1 MVDEGEA
8 GSAIPLELQLQGN
21 VVHFMRRNVPLWG
34 ITFLAGDAAGP
45 GTVRELPIDVTR
57 AAPSGALFTGRR
69 HVERGRRA
77 CVRVL
82 IVDDESLARQR
93 VRRLLQSE
101 ADVEVVGEAES
112 GHEAVALIRE
122 LRPDLVCL
130 DVQMPGL
137 DGFGVL
143 RELDGGH
150 VPMVLFVTA
159 YDEHAQ
165 RAFDVHAVDYVLKPV
180 DEDRFRAA
188 FDKARK
194 QRANAVAAVR
204 LGELLE
210 TVRRLAGGSAAMAE
224 ARDEGGGGA
233 MRSGLANESET
244 ASANAAPGANSVA
257 SAGGRFASRIL
268 VKQDG
273 RMFFVKTAEIDWIEA
288 DRNYVRLHVGKASHT
303 IRERIGHL
311 EETLDPRLF
320 ARIHRSTI
328 VNLNRVREMQQ
339 WFSGDYVVIL
349 EDGTR
354 LRLSRHYRDR
364 VEKQVGV

>member
-1 MVDEGEA
+1 M
-8 GSAIPLELQLQGN
+8 S
-21 VVHFMRRNVPLWG
+21 
-34 ITFLAGDAAGP
+34 
-45 GTVRELPIDVTR
+45 
-57 AAPSGALFTGRR
+57 
-69 HVERGRRA
+69 
-77 CVRVL
+77 VRVL
-82 IVDDESLARQR
+82 IVDDEALARQR
-93 VRRLLQSE
+93 VRRLLQNE
-101 ADVEVVGEAES
+101 ADVEIVGEAES
-112 GHEAVALIRE
+112 GHEAVGMIRD
-122 LRPDLVCL
+122 LQPDLVCL

-143 RELDGGH
+143 RELEGGH
-150 VPMVLFVTA
+150 VPMVLFITA

-180 DEDRFRAA
+180 DADRFRAA
-188 FDKARK
+188 FEKARR
-194 QRANAVAAVR
+194 QRAHAVAAER

-210 TVRRLAGGSAAMAE
+210 TVRRLADGNADGPGALLGGALGGGLGLSGSGGGTALAPAPAATGAGVPAGSAA
-224 ARDEGGGGA
+224 G
-233 MRSGLANESET
+233 T
-244 ASANAAPGANSVA
+244 
-257 SAGGRFASRIL
+257 GRYASRIL

-273 RMFFVKTAEIDWIEA
+273 RMFFVKTTEIDWIEA
-288 DRNYVRLHVGKASHT
+288 DRNYVRLHVGKQAHT
-303 IRERIGHL
+303 IRERISHL

>member
-1 MVDEGEA
+1 
-8 GSAIPLELQLQGN
+8 
-21 VVHFMRRNVPLWG
+21 VH
-34 ITFLAGDAAGP
+34 
-45 GTVRELPIDVTR
+45 
-57 AAPSGALFTGRR
+57 
-69 HVERGRRA
+69 
-77 CVRVL
+77 VRVL
-82 IVDDESLARQR
+82 IVDDEALARQR
-93 VRRLLQSE
+93 VRRLLQNE
-101 ADVEVVGEAES
+101 ADVEVVGEAET
-112 GHEAVALIRE
+112 GHEAVAMIRE
-122 LRPDLVCL
+122 LQPDLVCL

-150 VPMVLFVTA
+150 VPMILFVTA

-180 DEDRFRAA
+180 DADRFRAA

-194 QRANAVAAVR
+194 QRANAVAAER
-204 LGELLE
+204 LGELLD
-210 TVRRLAGGSAAMAE
+210 TVRRLADGSAPAE
-224 ARDEGGGGA
+224 AAAALAGGA
-233 MRSGLANESET
+233 AGAPAA
-244 ASANAAPGANSVA
+244 ASA
-257 SAGGRFASRIL
+257 AGGNANGRYASRIL

-273 RMFFVKTAEIDWIEA
+273 RMFFVKTTEIDWIEA
-288 DRNYVRLHVGKASHT
+288 DRNYVKLHVGKTAHT
-303 IRERIGHL
+303 IRERISHL

>member
-1 MVDEGEA
+1 M
-8 GSAIPLELQLQGN
+8 
-21 VVHFMRRNVPLWG
+21 H
-34 ITFLAGDAAGP
+34 
-45 GTVRELPIDVTR
+45 
-57 AAPSGALFTGRR
+57 
-69 HVERGRRA
+69 
-77 CVRVL
+77 VRVL
-82 IVDDESLARQR
+82 IVDDEALARQR
-93 VRRLLQSE
+93 VRRLLQNE
-101 ADVEVVGEAES
+101 ADVEVVGEAET
-112 GHEAVALIRE
+112 GHEAVAMIRE
-122 LRPDLVCL
+122 LQPDLVCL
-130 DVQMPGL
+130 DVQMPGI

-150 VPMVLFVTA
+150 VPMILFVTA

-180 DEDRFRAA
+180 DADRFRAA

-194 QRANAVAAVR
+194 QRANAVAAER
-204 LGELLE
+204 LGELLD
-210 TVRRLAGGSAAMAE
+210 TVRRLADGSAPA
-224 ARDEGGGGA
+224 D
-233 MRSGLANESET
+233 T
-244 ASANAAPGANSVA
+244 AAAL
-257 SAGGRFASRIL
+257 AGGVAGVAGVPAAAGGNANGRYASRIL

-273 RMFFVKTAEIDWIEA
+273 RMFFVKTTEIDWIEA
-288 DRNYVRLHVGKASHT
+288 DRNYVKLHVGKTAHT
-303 IRERIGHL
+303 IRERISHL

>member
-1 MVDEGEA
+1 
-8 GSAIPLELQLQGN
+8 
-21 VVHFMRRNVPLWG
+21 MR
-34 ITFLAGDAAGP
+34 
-45 GTVRELPIDVTR
+45 
-57 AAPSGALFTGRR
+57 
-69 HVERGRRA
+69 
-77 CVRVL
+77 VRVL

-93 VRRLLQSE
+93 VRRLVQSE
-101 ADVEVVGEAES
+101 ADVEVVGEAGS

-180 DEDRFRAA
+180 DEDRFKAA

-194 QRANAVAAVR
+194 QRANAVAAER

-210 TVRRLAGGSAAMAE
+210 TVRRLANGSAAMAE
-224 ARDEGGGGA
+224 LRGDVAGGGMG
-233 MRSGLANESET
+233 SGLLAANGNV
-244 ASANAAPGANSVA
+244 NAAPSAVGAG
-257 SAGGRFASRIL
+257 SANGRFASRIL

-273 RMFFVKTAEIDWIEA
+273 RMFFVKTTDIDWIEA
-288 DRNYVRLHVGKASHT
+288 DRNYVRLHVGKTAHT
-303 IRERIGHL
+303 IRERISHL
-311 EETLDPRLF
+311 EETLDPRVF

-339 WFSGDYVVIL
+339 WFSGDYVVVL

>member
-1 MVDEGEA
+1 M
-8 GSAIPLELQLQGN
+8 
-21 VVHFMRRNVPLWG
+21 
-34 ITFLAGDAAGP
+34 
-45 GTVRELPIDVTR
+45 
-57 AAPSGALFTGRR
+57 
-69 HVERGRRA
+69 
-77 CVRVL
+77 RVL
-82 IVDDESLARQR
+82 IVDDEALARQR
-93 VRRLLQSE
+93 VRRLLQNE
-101 ADVEVVGEAES
+101 TDVEIVGEAES
-112 GHEAVALIRE
+112 GTEAVTMIRE
-122 LRPDLVCL
+122 RQPDLVCL

-143 RELDGGH
+143 REIEGGP

-180 DEDRFRAA
+180 DGDRFRAA

-194 QRANAVAAVR
+194 QRANAVAAER

-210 TVRRLAGGSAAMAE
+210 TVRRLADGGAAE
-224 ARDEGGGGA
+224 ARDGA
-233 MRSGLANESET
+233 AALASL
-244 ASANAAPGANSVA
+244 AGAAAPGAPA
-257 SAGGRFASRIL
+257 AAAGRYASRIL

-273 RMFFVKTAEIDWIEA
+273 RMFFVKTTEIDWIEA
-288 DRNYVRLHVGKASHT
+288 DRNYVRLHVGKTAHT
-303 IRERIGHL
+303 IRERISHL

>member
-1 MVDEGEA
+1 
-8 GSAIPLELQLQGN
+8 
-21 VVHFMRRNVPLWG
+21 MR
-34 ITFLAGDAAGP
+34 
-45 GTVRELPIDVTR
+45 
-57 AAPSGALFTGRR
+57 
-69 HVERGRRA
+69 
-77 CVRVL
+77 VRVL

-93 VRRLLQSE
+93 VRRLVQTE

-122 LRPDLVCL
+122 LQPDLVCL

-150 VPMVLFVTA
+150 VPMVLFITA

-180 DEDRFRAA
+180 DEDRFKAA

-194 QRANAVAAVR
+194 QRANAVAAER

-210 TVRRLAGGSAAMAE
+210 TVRRLA
-224 ARDEGGGGA
+224 DGGA
-233 MRSGLANESET
+233 ALADGRGEAGAAGNGH
-244 ASANAAPGANSVA
+244 ANGAGANGSSA
-257 SAGGRFASRIL
+257 TGAAGGVGANGATNGRYASRIL

-273 RMFFVKTAEIDWIEA
+273 RMFFVKTTEIDWIEA
-288 DRNYVRLHVGKASHT
+288 DRNYVRLHVGKTSHT
-303 IRERIGHL
+303 IRERISHL

>member
-1 MVDEGEA
+1 
-8 GSAIPLELQLQGN
+8 
-21 VVHFMRRNVPLWG
+21 MR
-34 ITFLAGDAAGP
+34 
-45 GTVRELPIDVTR
+45 
-57 AAPSGALFTGRR
+57 
-69 HVERGRRA
+69 
-77 CVRVL
+77 VRVL
-82 IVDDESLARQR
+82 IVDDEALARQR
-93 VRRLLQSE
+93 VRRLLQKE
-101 ADVEVVGEAES
+101 PDVDVVGEAES
-112 GHEAVALIRE
+112 GHEAVTMIRALQ
-122 LRPDLVCL
+122 PDLVCL

-143 RELDGGH
+143 REVDGGP

-180 DEDRFRAA
+180 DADRFRAA

-194 QRANAVAAVR
+194 QRANAVAAER
-204 LGELLE
+204 LGELLD
-210 TVRRLAGGSAAMAE
+210 TVRRLA
-224 ARDEGGGGA
+224 DGGA
-233 MRSGLANESET
+233 PGEAAGAAVPGPT
-244 ASANAAPGANSVA
+244 AAGASVGAAPSA
-257 SAGGRFASRIL
+257 SGRYASRIL

-273 RMFFVKTAEIDWIEA
+273 RMFFVKTTEIDWIEA
-288 DRNYVRLHVGKASHT
+288 DRNYVKLHVGKTAHT
-303 IRERIGHL
+303 IRERISHL

-320 ARIHRSTI
+320 VRIHRSTI

-364 VEKQVGV
+364 VERQVGV

>member
-1 MVDEGEA
+1 MEA
-8 GSAIPLELQLQGN
+8 EA
-21 VVHFMRRNVPLWG
+21 VH
-34 ITFLAGDAAGP
+34 
-45 GTVRELPIDVTR
+45 
-57 AAPSGALFTGRR
+57 
-69 HVERGRRA
+69 
-77 CVRVL
+77 VRVL
-82 IVDDESLARQR
+82 IVDDERLARQR
-93 VRRLLQSE
+93 VRRLVQSE

-143 RELDGGH
+143 RELEGGH

-188 FDKARK
+188 FGKARL
-194 QRANAVAAVR
+194 QRANAVAAAR

-210 TVRRLAGGSAAMAE
+210 TVRRLADGSAAIADVRGDV
-224 ARDEGGGGA
+224 AGGA
-233 MRSGLANESET
+233 LGSRLAT
-244 ASANAAPGANSVA
+244 ANATANVTANAVPGGNAH
-257 SAGGRFASRIL
+257 FASRIL
-268 VKQDG
+268 VKLDG
-273 RMFFVKTAEIDWIEA
+273 RMFFVKTSEIDWIEA
-288 DRNYVRLHVGKASHT
+288 DRNYVRLHVGKTTHT

-311 EETLDPRLF
+311 EETLDPRVF

>member
-1 MVDEGEA
+1 M
-8 GSAIPLELQLQGN
+8 S
-21 VVHFMRRNVPLWG
+21 
-34 ITFLAGDAAGP
+34 
-45 GTVRELPIDVTR
+45 
-57 AAPSGALFTGRR
+57 
-69 HVERGRRA
+69 
-77 CVRVL
+77 VRVL
-82 IVDDESLARQR
+82 IVDDEALARQR
-93 VRRLLQSE
+93 VRRLLQNE
-101 ADVEVVGEAES
+101 ADVEIVGEAES
-112 GHEAVALIRE
+112 GHEAVGMIRD
-122 LRPDLVCL
+122 LQPDLVCL

-143 RELDGGH
+143 RELEGGH
-150 VPMVLFVTA
+150 VPMVLFITA

-180 DEDRFRAA
+180 DADRFRAA
-188 FDKARK
+188 FDKARR
-194 QRANAVAAVR
+194 QRAHAVAAER

-210 TVRRLAGGSAAMAE
+210 TVRRLADGNADGPNALLGGAL
-224 ARDEGGGGA
+224 GGGLGLSGSGGGTALAPAPAATGA
-233 MRSGLANESET
+233 AAPAG
-244 ASANAAPGANSVA
+244 NAAGT
-257 SAGGRFASRIL
+257 GRYASRIL

-273 RMFFVKTAEIDWIEA
+273 RMFFVKTTEIDWIEA
-288 DRNYVRLHVGKASHT
+288 DRNYVRLHVGKQAHT
-303 IRERIGHL
+303 IRERISHL

>member
-1 MVDEGEA
+1 MV
-8 GSAIPLELQLQGN
+8 
-21 VVHFMRRNVPLWG
+21 R
-34 ITFLAGDAAGP
+34 
-45 GTVRELPIDVTR
+45 
-57 AAPSGALFTGRR
+57 
-69 HVERGRRA
+69 
-77 CVRVL
+77 VRVL
-82 IVDDESLARQR
+82 IVDDEALARQR
-93 VRRLLQSE
+93 VRRLLQNE
-101 ADVEVVGEAES
+101 ADVEIVGEAES
-112 GHEAVALIRE
+112 GNEAVTMIRE
-122 LRPDLVCL
+122 LQPDLVCL

-143 RELDGGH
+143 REIEGGP

-180 DEDRFRAA
+180 DGERFRSA

-194 QRANAVAAVR
+194 QRANAVAAER

-210 TVRRLAGGSAAMAE
+210 TVRRLADGGAAE
-224 ARDEGGGGA
+224 ARDGA
-233 MRSGLANESET
+233 SALAGLAANGGST
-244 ASANAAPGANSVA
+244 AAAPAGNGAASAN
-257 SAGGRFASRIL
+257 GRYASRIL

-273 RMFFVKTAEIDWIEA
+273 RMFFVKTTEIDWIEA
-288 DRNYVRLHVGKASHT
+288 DRNYVRLHVGKTAHT
-303 IRERIGHL
+303 IRERISHL

>member
-1 MVDEGEA
+1 MV
-8 GSAIPLELQLQGN
+8 
-21 VVHFMRRNVPLWG
+21 R
-34 ITFLAGDAAGP
+34 
-45 GTVRELPIDVTR
+45 
-57 AAPSGALFTGRR
+57 
-69 HVERGRRA
+69 
-77 CVRVL
+77 VRVL
-82 IVDDESLARQR
+82 IVDDERLARQR
-93 VRRLLQSE
+93 VRRLVQSE

-112 GHEAVALIRE
+112 GHQAVALIRE

-143 RELDGGH
+143 RELEGGH
-150 VPMVLFVTA
+150 MPMVLFVTA

-188 FDKARK
+188 FDKART
-194 QRANAVAAVR
+194 QRANAVAAAR

-210 TVRRLAGGSAAMAE
+210 TVRRLADGSAAIADLRGDV
-224 ARDEGGGGA
+224 AGGA
-233 MRSGLANESET
+233 IGSGLANT
-244 ASANAAPGANSVA
+244 NANANAAPGAN
-257 SAGGRFASRIL
+257 GRFASRIL
-268 VKQDG
+268 VKLDG
-273 RMFFVKTAEIDWIEA
+273 RMFFVKTSEIDWIEA
-288 DRNYVRLHVGKASHT
+288 DRNYVRLHVGKTAHT
-303 IRERIGHL
+303 IRERISHL
-311 EETLDPRLF
+311 EETLDPRVF

>member
-1 MVDEGEA
+1 M
-8 GSAIPLELQLQGN
+8 
-21 VVHFMRRNVPLWG
+21 
-34 ITFLAGDAAGP
+34 
-45 GTVRELPIDVTR
+45 
-57 AAPSGALFTGRR
+57 
-69 HVERGRRA
+69 
-77 CVRVL
+77 RVL
-82 IVDDESLARQR
+82 IVDDEALARQR
-93 VRRLLQSE
+93 VRRLLQNE
-101 ADVEVVGEAES
+101 PDVEVVGEAET
-112 GHEAVALIRE
+112 GHDAVAMIRD
-122 LRPDLVCL
+122 LQPDLVCL

-143 RELDGGH
+143 RELDGST
-150 VPMVLFVTA
+150 VPMVLFITA

-180 DEDRFRAA
+180 DDERFRAA

-194 QRANAVAAVR
+194 QRANAQAAER

-210 TVRRLAGGSAAMAE
+210 TVRRLADGGSAEPRLDAA
-224 ARDEGGGGA
+224 AAAAAGAGGGT
-233 MRSGLANESET
+233 AN
-244 ASANAAPGANSVA
+244 G
-257 SAGGRFASRIL
+257 GGRYASRIL

-273 RMFFVKTAEIDWIEA
+273 RMFFVKTTEIDWIEA
-288 DRNYVRLHVGKASHT
+288 DRNYVRLHVGKTAHT
-303 IRERIGHL
+303 IRERISHL

-364 VEKQVGV
+364 VEKQVGVG

>member
-1 MVDEGEA
+1 M
-8 GSAIPLELQLQGN
+8 
-21 VVHFMRRNVPLWG
+21 
-34 ITFLAGDAAGP
+34 T
-45 GTVRELPIDVTR
+45 TR
-57 AAPSGALFTGRR
+57 ATQTGPVALVADPSRVETHPGAQPPGAAPRWFRPVNGRGDVR
-69 HVERGRRA
+69 
-77 CVRVL
+77 VRVL
-82 IVDDESLARQR
+82 IVDDEALARQR
-93 VRRLLQSE
+93 VRRLLQNES
-101 ADVEVVGEAES
+101 DVEIVGEAET
-112 GHEAVALIRE
+112 GRDAVTMIRE
-122 LRPDLVCL
+122 LQPDLVCL

-143 RELDGGH
+143 EELDGGP
-150 VPMVLFVTA
+150 VPMVLFITA

-180 DEDRFRAA
+180 DADRFRAA

-194 QRANAVAAVR
+194 QRANAVAAER

-210 TVRRLAGGSAAMAE
+210 TVRRLADG
-224 ARDEGGGGA
+224 
-233 MRSGLANESET
+233 
-244 ASANAAPGANSVA
+244 NAAPAAALDAATAAAGA
-257 SAGGRFASRIL
+257 SASSPAANGRYASRIL

-273 RMFFVKTAEIDWIEA
+273 RMFFVKTTEIDWIEA
-288 DRNYVRLHVGKASHT
+288 DRNYVRLHVGKTAHT
-303 IRERIGHL
+303 IRERISHL

>member
-1 MVDEGEA
+1 MA
-8 GSAIPLELQLQGN
+8 S
-21 VVHFMRRNVPLWG
+21 
-34 ITFLAGDAAGP
+34 
-45 GTVRELPIDVTR
+45 
-57 AAPSGALFTGRR
+57 
-69 HVERGRRA
+69 
-77 CVRVL
+77 VRVL
-82 IVDDESLARQR
+82 IVDDETLARQR

-101 ADVEVVGEAES
+101 TDVEIVGEAES
-112 GHEAVALIRE
+112 GQEAVKLIRE

-143 RELDGGH
+143 REIEGELA
-150 VPMVLFVTA
+150 PMVLFITA

-165 RAFDVHAVDYVLKPV
+165 RAFDVHAVDYVLKPL
-180 DEDRFRAA
+180 DADRFKAA
-188 FDKARK
+188 FDRARR
-194 QRANAVAAVR
+194 QRAHAVAAER

-210 TVRRLAGGSAAMAE
+210 TVRRLADGTSSPDLRPEGNGAGAATNGSY
-224 ARDEGGGGA
+224 
-233 MRSGLANESET
+233 
-244 ASANAAPGANSVA
+244 
-257 SAGGRFASRIL
+257 ASRIL

-273 RMFFVKTAEIDWIEA
+273 RMFFVKTTEIDWIEA
-288 DRNYVRLHVGKASHT
+288 DRNYVRLHVGKTSHT
-303 IRERIGHL
+303 IRDKISHL

-349 EDGTR
+349 EDGSK

-364 VEKQVGV
+364 VEKQVGA

>member
-1 MVDEGEA
+1 
-8 GSAIPLELQLQGN
+8 
-21 VVHFMRRNVPLWG
+21 MR
-34 ITFLAGDAAGP
+34 
-45 GTVRELPIDVTR
+45 
-57 AAPSGALFTGRR
+57 
-69 HVERGRRA
+69 
-77 CVRVL
+77 VRVL

-93 VRRLLQSE
+93 VRRLVQAES
-101 ADVEVVGEAES
+101 DVDVVGEAES
-112 GHEAVALIRE
+112 GREAVSLIRE
-122 LRPDLVCL
+122 LQPDLVCL

-180 DEDRFRAA
+180 DEDRFKAA
-188 FDKARK
+188 FGKART
-194 QRANAVAAVR
+194 QLANAVAAER
-204 LGELLE
+204 LGALLE
-210 TVRRLAGGSAAMAE
+210 TVRRMATGGAAMAE
-224 ARDEGGGGA
+224 ARGEAATGDGHGTAGA
-233 MRSGLANESET
+233 G
-244 ASANAAPGANSVA
+244 ASPDA
-257 SAGGRFASRIL
+257 GRFASRML

-273 RMFFVKTAEIDWIEA
+273 RMFFVKTTDIDWIEA
-288 DRNYVRLHVGKASHT
+288 DRNYVRLHVGTTTHT
-303 IRERIGHL
+303 IRERISHL
-311 EETLDPRLF
+311 EDTLDPRVF

-339 WFSGDYVVIL
+339 WFSGDYVVVL

-364 VEKQVGV
+364 VET

>member
-1 MVDEGEA
+1 
-8 GSAIPLELQLQGN
+8 
-21 VVHFMRRNVPLWG
+21 MR
-34 ITFLAGDAAGP
+34 
-45 GTVRELPIDVTR
+45 
-57 AAPSGALFTGRR
+57 
-69 HVERGRRA
+69 
-77 CVRVL
+77 VRVL

-93 VRRLLQSE
+93 VRRLVQTE

-122 LRPDLVCL
+122 LQPDLVCL

-150 VPMVLFVTA
+150 VPMVLFITA

-180 DEDRFRAA
+180 DEDRFKAA

-194 QRANAVAAVR
+194 QRANAVAAER

-210 TVRRLAGGSAAMAE
+210 TVRRLADGGAAMAD
-224 ARDEGGGGA
+224 ARGEVGA
-233 MRSGLANESET
+233 AGNGHANGATALA
-244 ASANAAPGANSVA
+244 AGANG
-257 SAGGRFASRIL
+257 AGTNGRYASRIL

-273 RMFFVKTAEIDWIEA
+273 RMFFVKTTEIDWIEA
-288 DRNYVRLHVGKASHT
+288 DRNYVRLHVGKISHT
-303 IRERIGHL
+303 IRERISHL

>member
-1 MVDEGEA
+1 M
-8 GSAIPLELQLQGN
+8 
-21 VVHFMRRNVPLWG
+21 
-34 ITFLAGDAAGP
+34 
-45 GTVRELPIDVTR
+45 
-57 AAPSGALFTGRR
+57 
-69 HVERGRRA
+69 
-77 CVRVL
+77 RVL
-82 IVDDESLARQR
+82 IVDDETLARQR
-93 VRRLLQSE
+93 VRRLLQNE
-101 ADVEVVGEAES
+101 ADVDVVGEAES
-112 GHEAVALIRE
+112 GLEAVTMIRE

-143 RELDGGH
+143 REIDGGP

-180 DEDRFRAA
+180 DGDRFRAA

-194 QRANAVAAVR
+194 QRANAVAAER

-210 TVRRLAGGSAAMAE
+210 TVRRLADGAGETLDGAAAL
-224 ARDEGGGGA
+224 AGLALGGGGSSTA
-233 MRSGLANESET
+233 TAAAAPTAAGAT
-244 ASANAAPGANSVA
+244 ASSGSY
-257 SAGGRFASRIL
+257 ASRIL

-273 RMFFVKTAEIDWIEA
+273 RMFFVKTTEIDWIEA
-288 DRNYVRLHVGKASHT
+288 DRNYVRLHVGKTAHT
-303 IRERIGHL
+303 IRERISHL

>member
-1 MVDEGEA
+1 M
-8 GSAIPLELQLQGN
+8 
-21 VVHFMRRNVPLWG
+21 
-34 ITFLAGDAAGP
+34 
-45 GTVRELPIDVTR
+45 
-57 AAPSGALFTGRR
+57 
-69 HVERGRRA
+69 
-77 CVRVL
+77 RVL

-93 VRRLLQSE
+93 VRRLLRAE
-101 ADVEVVGEAES
+101 VDVDVVGEAES
-112 GHEAVALIRE
+112 GHEAVAMIRA

-143 RELDGGH
+143 QELDGGH
-150 VPMVLFVTA
+150 VPMVLFITA

-165 RAFDVHAVDYVLKPV
+165 RAFAVHAVDYVLKPV
-180 DEDRFRAA
+180 DEDRFKVA
-188 FDKARK
+188 FAKARK
-194 QRANAVAAVR
+194 QRANAVAAER

-210 TVRRLAGGSAAMAE
+210 TVRRLADGGAALADAREATSAA
-224 ARDEGGGGA
+224 G
-233 MRSGLANESET
+233 
-244 ASANAAPGANSVA
+244 NAVVNAVPGAN
-257 SAGGRFASRIL
+257 AGAGATGRYASRIL

-273 RMFFVKTAEIDWIEA
+273 RMFFVKTADIDWIEA
-288 DRNYVRLHVGKASHT
+288 DRNYVRLHVGSTAHS
-303 IRERIGHL
+303 IRERISGI

-349 EDGTR
+349 DDGTR

>member
-1 MVDEGEA
+1 MA
-8 GSAIPLELQLQGN
+8 S
-21 VVHFMRRNVPLWG
+21 
-34 ITFLAGDAAGP
+34 
-45 GTVRELPIDVTR
+45 
-57 AAPSGALFTGRR
+57 
-69 HVERGRRA
+69 
-77 CVRVL
+77 VRVL
-82 IVDDESLARQR
+82 IVDDEALARQR
-93 VRRLLQSE
+93 VRRLLQNES
-101 ADVEVVGEAES
+101 DVEVVGEAET
-112 GHEAVALIRE
+112 GRDAVRLIHELQ
-122 LRPDLVCL
+122 PDLVCL
-130 DVQMPGL
+130 DVQMPEL

-143 RELDGGH
+143 RELEGGR
-150 VPMVLFVTA
+150 VPMVLFITA

-180 DEDRFRAA
+180 DADRFRAA
-188 FDKARK
+188 FERART
-194 QRANAVAAVR
+194 QRAHAVAAER

-210 TVRRLAGGSAAMAE
+210 TVRRLADGRAPTEGRAELGSSNGNGSYNGNGSNGNGAAPQGGS
-224 ARDEGGGGA
+224 RY
-233 MRSGLANESET
+233 
-244 ASANAAPGANSVA
+244 
-257 SAGGRFASRIL
+257 ASRIL

-273 RMFFVKTAEIDWIEA
+273 RMFFVKTTEIDWIEA
-288 DRNYVRLHVGKASHT
+288 DRNYVRLHVGKTAHT
-303 IRERIGHL
+303 IRERISHL

>member
-1 MVDEGEA
+1 MEA
-8 GSAIPLELQLQGN
+8 EA
-21 VVHFMRRNVPLWG
+21 VH
-34 ITFLAGDAAGP
+34 
-45 GTVRELPIDVTR
+45 
-57 AAPSGALFTGRR
+57 
-69 HVERGRRA
+69 
-77 CVRVL
+77 VRVL
-82 IVDDESLARQR
+82 IVDDERLARQR
-93 VRRLLQSE
+93 VRRLVQSE

-143 RELDGGH
+143 RELEGGH

-188 FDKARK
+188 FGKARM
-194 QRANAVAAVR
+194 QRANAVAAAR

-210 TVRRLAGGSAAMAE
+210 TVRRLADGRAAIADVRGDV
-224 ARDEGGGGA
+224 AGGA
-233 MRSGLANESET
+233 LGSRLAT
-244 ASANAAPGANSVA
+244 ANATVNATANAVPGGNAH
-257 SAGGRFASRIL
+257 FASRIL
-268 VKQDG
+268 VKLDG
-273 RMFFVKTAEIDWIEA
+273 RMFFVKTSEIDWIEA
-288 DRNYVRLHVGKASHT
+288 DRNYVRLHVGKTTHT

-311 EETLDPRLF
+311 EETLDPRVF

>member
-1 MVDEGEA
+1 
-8 GSAIPLELQLQGN
+8 
-21 VVHFMRRNVPLWG
+21 
-34 ITFLAGDAAGP
+34 
-45 GTVRELPIDVTR
+45 
-57 AAPSGALFTGRR
+57 
-69 HVERGRRA
+69 
-77 CVRVL
+77 VRVL
-82 IVDDESLARQR
+82 IVDDETLARQR
-93 VRRLLQSE
+93 VRRLLQNES
-101 ADVEVVGEAES
+101 DVEIVGEAES
-112 GHEAVALIRE
+112 GLEAVEMIRA

-143 RELDGGH
+143 REIEGGP

-180 DEDRFRAA
+180 DGDRFRAA
-188 FDKARK
+188 FEKARK
-194 QRANAVAAVR
+194 QRANAVAAER

-210 TVRRLAGGSAAMAE
+210 TVRRLADGGGE
-224 ARDEGGGGA
+224 ARDGA
-233 MRSGLANESET
+233 AALAGLALGAGGS
-244 ASANAAPGANSVA
+244 SAAAAPPAAGAAAPSG
-257 SAGGRFASRIL
+257 SYASRIL

-273 RMFFVKTAEIDWIEA
+273 RMFFVKTTEIDWIEA
-288 DRNYVRLHVGKASHT
+288 DRNYVRLHVGKTAHT
-303 IRERIGHL
+303 IRERISHL

>member
-1 MVDEGEA
+1 MEA
-8 GSAIPLELQLQGN
+8 EA
-21 VVHFMRRNVPLWG
+21 VH
-34 ITFLAGDAAGP
+34 
-45 GTVRELPIDVTR
+45 
-57 AAPSGALFTGRR
+57 
-69 HVERGRRA
+69 
-77 CVRVL
+77 VRVL
-82 IVDDESLARQR
+82 IVDDERLARQR
-93 VRRLLQSE
+93 VRRLVQSE
-101 ADVEVVGEAES
+101 ADVEVVGEAAS

-143 RELDGGH
+143 RELEGGH

-188 FDKARK
+188 FGKARL
-194 QRANAVAAVR
+194 QRANAVAAAR

-210 TVRRLAGGSAAMAE
+210 TVRRLADGRAAIADVRGDV
-224 ARDEGGGGA
+224 AGGA
-233 MRSGLANESET
+233 LGSRLAT
-244 ASANAAPGANSVA
+244 ANATVNATANAVPGGNAH
-257 SAGGRFASRIL
+257 FASRIL
-268 VKQDG
+268 VKLDG
-273 RMFFVKTAEIDWIEA
+273 RMFFVKTSEIDWIEA
-288 DRNYVRLHVGKASHT
+288 DRNYVRLHVGKTTHT

-311 EETLDPRLF
+311 EETLDPRVF